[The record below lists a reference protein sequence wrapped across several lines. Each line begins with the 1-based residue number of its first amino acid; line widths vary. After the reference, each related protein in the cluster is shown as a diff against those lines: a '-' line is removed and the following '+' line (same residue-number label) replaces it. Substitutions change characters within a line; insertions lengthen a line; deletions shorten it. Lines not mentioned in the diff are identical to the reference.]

1 MPRYRILV
9 TAVTSAL
16 VSAMPASAEAQAE
29 RTTPVTLPII
39 TVESTRLPTDL
50 TQVGVP
56 VSVRQRADLDRDQ
69 AADIGDV
76 LNRLPGVTTSGG
88 PRTTALQPV
97 IRGLGG
103 ERVVIRVDGA
113 RQNFAAGHKGRV
125 FFDPFLLE
133 RAEVLRG
140 PASSLYGS
148 GALGGVVNF
157 RTRDAESFLEPDE
170 TFGARVAAGYQ
181 NQGSQQLLSAI
192 VAGRGERT
200 SWLGSVLQREQSDL
214 KDGDGERIRFTGDD
228 ITSGLFKG
236 TLQATPDHR
245 FTLGLQAFRDDH
257 EIPSNATSS
266 GTGTGA
272 DAIIVDR
279 RTDSRTQTLRYQF
292 TPANDWVDLD
302 ATVYGNE
309 VELEETRVDTGRFD
323 ETRLRTVGLD
333 LTNTT
338 WLKTGAVDHQLL
350 IGLEHLRDR
359 QRGRRDGD
367 QRPQYPDARQE
378 TTGVFVTDRMLI
390 GERLEI
396 APGLRYD
403 RFHNDA
409 DDQPSITESE
419 WSKQLTATYS
429 LTPGW
434 DLFGGY
440 SEAFRAPSLTNLYVG
455 GVHFGNNFFEPNP
468 DLKPEKARNKELG
481 LSYNGRGVWQ
491 AQDRLRARLS
501 VYQNDVDDFI
511 DQRVEIVFPPFG
523 PPIPGGRTF
532 FDNVDKARL
541 RGQELEVQY
550 DHPGYFLA
558 FNASRVRGDNRS
570 DDSPLAGI
578 PADSFML
585 EGGVHLMNGQLTLGG
600 RINQARSQD
609 RVPEGSQPTDGYTV
623 TDLFLTLRPA
633 AARDRLRVDVGID
646 NVTDRTYRPHLSA
659 INDPGRNVKVLASYR
674 F

>member
-16 VSAMPASAEAQAE
+16 VSAMPASAGAQTE
-29 RTTPVTLPII
+29 RATPVTLPTI

-50 TQVGVP
+50 AQVAAP

-97 IRGLGG
+97 IRGFGG

-113 RQNFAAGHKGRV
+113 RQNFAAGHRGRV
-125 FFDPFLLE
+125 FVDPFLLE

-170 TFGARVAAGYQ
+170 TFGARVSAGYQ

-192 VAGRGERT
+192 VAGRGDRT

-214 KDGDGERIRFTGDD
+214 K
-228 ITSGLFKG
+228 
-236 TLQATPDHR
+236 
-245 FTLGLQAFRDDH
+245 
-257 EIPSNATSS
+257 
-266 GTGTGA
+266 
-272 DAIIVDR
+272 
-279 RTDSRTQTLRYQF
+279 
-292 TPANDWVDLD
+292 
-302 ATVYGNE
+302 
-309 VELEETRVDTGRFD
+309 
-323 ETRLRTVGLD
+323 
-333 LTNTT
+333 
-338 WLKTGAVDHQLL
+338 
-350 IGLEHLRDR
+350 
-359 QRGRRDGD
+359 
-367 QRPQYPDARQE
+367 
-378 TTGVFVTDRMLI
+378 
-390 GERLEI
+390 
-396 APGLRYD
+396 
-403 RFHNDA
+403 A

-419 WSKQLTATYS
+419 WSKQLTTTYT

-491 AQDRLRARLS
+491 AQDRLR
-501 VYQNDVDDFI
+501 VDF
-511 DQRVEIVFPPFG
+511 
-523 PPIPGGRTF
+523 
-532 FDNVDKARL
+532 
-541 RGQELEVQY
+541 
-550 DHPGYFLA
+550 
-558 FNASRVRGDNRS
+558 
-570 DDSPLAGI
+570 
-578 PADSFML
+578 
-585 EGGVHLMNGQLTLGG
+585 
-600 RINQARSQD
+600 
-609 RVPEGSQPTDGYTV
+609 
-623 TDLFLTLRPA
+623 
-633 AARDRLRVDVGID
+633 GID

-659 INDPGRNVKVLASYR
+659 INDPGRNVKILASYR
-674 F
+674 FEERLHAPT